1 MKTSLRVALTTMTLA
16 FAAGAQDTV
25 GGTTVLDPKPW
36 RMDVP
41 FGVGEHAEYQVKFGF
56 FSVGR
61 GSMRVLGIDTVRGR
75 ETWHID
81 FRVRGGV
88 PGFRVNDR
96 MESWISTQTFASLRF
111 HQQLDQGNYE
121 RERRFEIYP
130 GSTYVEDEREPQ
142 PTVEMPL
149 DDGSFLYFI
158 RTIPLE
164 VGQEYVFER
173 YFRPDRNPVRIQVLR
188 KERIRVPAGT
198 FETIVIRPIIK
209 ARGIFS
215 EDGKAEIWLTDDDR
229 RLMVQMKSDMKI
241 GSLNLYLRSYA
252 PPTAPA
258 SSSDSSSAK

>member
-1 MKTSLRVALTTMTLA
+1 MTALRVALSTMTLA
-16 FAAGAQDTV
+16 IAAGAQDTARMN
-25 GGTTVLDPKPW
+25 TVVDPKAW

-41 FGVGEHAEYQVKFGF
+41 FGVGESAEYQVKYGI

-61 GSMRVLGIDTVRGR
+61 GSMQVLGLDTVRGR
-75 ETWHID
+75 DSWHIE

-96 MESWISTQTFASLRF
+96 MESWIDTKTFASLRF

-130 GSTYVEDEREPQ
+130 GSTFVEDEREPQ

-158 RTIPLE
+158 RTIPLQ
-164 VGQEYVFER
+164 VGHEYVFDR

-215 EDGKAEIWLTDDDR
+215 EDGRAEVWLTDDDK
-229 RLMVQMKSDMKI
+229 RLMVQMKSQMKV
-241 GSLNLYLRSYA
+241 GSLNLYLRSYTPA
-252 PPTAPA
+252 PPAA
-258 SSSDSSSAK
+258 SSSDSTGAK